1 MKTIYLLTLSSLM
14 ISLNCFSQKS
24 VVLNLSHYYNEE
36 PFELDQEVILEDSI
50 KCKISRLEYY
60 LNINSLHSNNG
71 DSVAFSGI
79 FYNAEGAAITY
90 PGKQILVDTERQHY
104 EIGMHTISDLKSMV
118 FHVGVPP
125 ELNHQDPTIW
135 DSNHPLAPQNPSM
148 HWGWSS
154 GYRFIALE
162 GMVDEDSDSVY
173 ETVLQYHGVGDV
185 LYHPINQTI
194 NVIETA
200 NEITIHL
207 DVNYENL
214 LADINA
220 SSGGVFHG
228 QQDQVIGLVNNFSTN
243 VFSNTTNLNLTSPS
257 IIESIAPNPFS
268 NAVQIELKKPSKIK
282 IFTIQGRLVIET
294 KLEGG
299 MNTINTD
306 MLPKGVYIF
315 KLENDSI
322 SDSYKMLKN

>member
-14 ISLNCFSQKS
+14 ISLNCFPQKS

-36 PFELDQEVILEDSI
+36 PFELDQEVMLEDSI

-60 LNINSLHSNNG
+60 LTVNSLHSNNG

-90 PGKQILVDTERQHY
+90 PGKQILVDTERQNY
-104 EIGMHTISDLKSMV
+104 EIGMHTISDLKSMF

-135 DSNHPLAPQNPSM
+135 DSNRPLAPQNPSM

-173 ETVLQYHGVGDV
+173 ETVLQYHGVGDI
-185 LYHPINQTI
+185 LYQPVSQSINA
-194 NVIETA
+194 IETA
-200 NEITIHL
+200 NEITIYL
-207 DVNYENL
+207 EVNYESL

-228 QQDQVIGLVNNFSTN
+228 QQDQVIGLMNNFSTN
-243 VFSNTTNLNLTSPS
+243 VFSNTTNLNLNNLSTT
-257 IIESIAPNPFS
+257 ESIAPNPFS
-268 NAVQIELKKPSKIK
+268 NAVQIELKKSSKIK
-282 IFTIQGRLVIET
+282 IYTIQGRLVIDRELD
-294 KLEGG
+294 KG
-299 MNTINTD
+299 MNTIDTD

-315 KLENDSI
+315 KLENNSI